1 MKYCSK
7 CGKECQDNASF
18 CENCGQKLTFQNLS
32 SIEYSDKSK
41 LACGLLQ
48 IFLGGLGVGRF
59 YSGHTGI
66 AIAQILVTIFT
77 FGIGSIWGLIDGIV
91 ILCNDKFTDSKGK
104 MMKD

>member
-18 CENCGQKLTFQNLS
+18 CENCGQKLTFQNSS

-48 IFLGGLGVGRF
+48 IFLGGLG
-59 YSGHTGI
+59 
-66 AIAQILVTIFT
+66 
-77 FGIGSIWGLIDGIV
+77 IGSVWGLIDGIV

-104 MMKD
+104 IMKD

>member
-7 CGKECQDNASF
+7 CGKECQDN
-18 CENCGQKLTFQNLS
+18 
-32 SIEYSDKSK
+32 
-41 LACGLLQ
+41 
-48 IFLGGLGVGRF
+48 VGRF

>member
-48 IFLGGLGVGRF
+48 IFLGRTRGWTFLFWTYWYCDCTNFSHNIYFRNWFNLG
-59 YSGHTGI
+59 S
-66 AIAQILVTIFT
+66 
-77 FGIGSIWGLIDGIV
+77 
-91 ILCNDKFTDSKGK
+91 
-104 MMKD
+104 

>member
-77 FGIGSIWGLIDGIV
+77 FGIGSIWGLIDVIV